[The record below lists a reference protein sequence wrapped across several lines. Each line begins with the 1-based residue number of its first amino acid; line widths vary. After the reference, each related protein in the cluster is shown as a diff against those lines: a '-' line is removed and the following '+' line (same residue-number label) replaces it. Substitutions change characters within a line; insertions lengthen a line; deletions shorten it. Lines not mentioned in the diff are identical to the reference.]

1 MHMTSP
7 AKRAL
12 IIQNPTSGRRR
23 ARRERDIAEAL
34 RSLREAGIDTA
45 VTITEARS
53 HATELARS
61 AVNNFDLV
69 IACGGDGTIN
79 EIANGLAHSQTPLA
93 ILPAGT
99 ANVFAKE
106 LSIPWNIPAAARLIP
121 RATHRLIALGAVDF
135 PAAHGSPARIRYF
148 LSVAGAGPDGELVRK
163 VRDDLKYH
171 TGTLAYWYE
180 GLRQLFLYRFPG
192 FSVAGGGETRDARL
206 LVVGRTKSYG
216 GPFRITTEAS
226 LFEDMFEM
234 MATNSTNPLRYFGWL
249 LPLWMERLRGYPG
262 IEYWKGAEAL
272 CEPLIAEKPVYA
284 QVDGEPIGP
293 LPLRFRVAPD
303 ALTICIPSA
312 VETA

>member
-7 AKRAL
+7 AKRAR

-23 ARRERDIAEAL
+23 ARREREIAEAL
-34 RSLREAGIDTA
+34 RSLRNAGIAGDA
-45 VTITEARS
+45 VSTEARG
-53 HATELARS
+53 HATELARAAAS
-61 AVNNFDLV
+61 NFDLV

-106 LSIPWNIPAAARLIP
+106 LEIPWNIPAAARLIP
-121 RATHRLIALGAVDF
+121 GSLRRRIALGAVDF
-135 PAAHGSPARIRYF
+135 PAANGAPASVRYF

-163 VRDDLKYH
+163 VSDDLKYY

-180 GLRQLFLYRFPG
+180 GFRQLFLYRFPG
-192 FSVAGGGETRDARL
+192 FSINGGGECREARL

-216 GPFRITTEAS
+216 GPFRITTEAN
-226 LFEDMFEM
+226 LFEDLFEM

-249 LPLWMERLRGYPG
+249 PPLLMERLRGYPG

-303 ALTICIPSA
+303 ALTICVPSG
-312 VETA
+312 VEAA

>member
-1 MHMTSP
+1 MTFSG
-7 AKRAL
+7 ARHAL

-34 RSLREAGIDTA
+34 GSLREAGIAIDA
-45 VTITEARS
+45 VITEARG

-61 AVNNFDLV
+61 AVDNFDMV

-106 LSIPWNIPAAARLIP
+106 LEIPWDIPAAARLIP
-121 RATHRLIALGAVDF
+121 SAIHRRIALGAVDF
-135 PAAHGSPARIRYF
+135 TSTNRAQGAVRYF

-163 VRDDLKYH
+163 VRDGLKYY
-171 TGTLAYWYE
+171 TGTGAYWWE

-192 FSVAGGGETRDARL
+192 FSISGGGESREARL

-216 GPFRITTEAS
+216 GPFRITTEAN

-249 LPLWMERLRGYPG
+249 LPLFMERLRGYPG

-272 CEPLIAEKPVYA
+272 CEPLFADKPVYA

-303 ALTICIPSA
+303 ALTICVPA
-312 VETA
+312 AETA